1 MACGE
6 QATDNV
12 VMTEDL
18 LRRPVTPGRRNTSQD
33 QSQQPP
39 SSTWEPCHAFTH
51 PPSWLVPF
59 EFFLVFS
66 RW

>member
-33 QSQQPP
+33 QSQQQP
-39 SSTWEPCHAFTH
+39 SST
-51 PPSWLVPF
+51 
-59 EFFLVFS
+59 
-66 RW
+66 